1 MPVLPTFSA
10 YHDALIAKLD
20 ELKTSIDAISGPDSR
35 TLTDIYNKLDTT
47 DTALQDILLALRGST
62 APTDNILW
70 ALRGVSAGKEAS
82 DTRNVIDAAPTLAG
96 DIVVDMTTVET
107 LLNTLLSDTADP
119 TYVQLV
125 DLYQKL
131 ALLEEYLATL
141 VSDDIETNR
150 TNLESLRSI
159 LAASDTKLT
168 AIEAYT
174 ADITPAIEDLES
186 SLLGIDFCCADGD
199 GIGPIEDEPP
209 DDITP
214 APANICQR
222 AQWLVEQLRKVLAG
236 IAAFSDTPAA
246 LTTAVIDK
254 LYETYLGVTPPYTHL
269 HRLYIVSRNE
279 LLADRFGGEFGI
291 YNYYTEIIFWDSDR
305 RGLVCALAG
314 ATSPQDAGS
323 RWVNA
328 ELDAAPP
335 LTDAGNQVIHYLV
348 WNALLT
354 DLFDGTIPADATEL
368 DAFSSTACSDCG
380 TSGGG
385 PFRLLVPTTGLSG
398 GGVYE
403 YTGGGNWE
411 LRTDGN
417 LPAYSIA
424 VAVNPS
430 DTDDWLLL
438 AATDSAGSVQVSG
451 GVLVGSD
458 GATGVLWHTTNGGQ
472 NWSNVPIAIASL
484 PANSRLYELASGTGT
499 WAISVNDAFGSS
511 VSISYVFRGVGAT
524 QGTTA
529 SIANVA
535 IFGLSFMA
543 DGTIAATSIF
553 SPSLPTED
561 SLYYVS
567 GSGLILA
574 GGVGTTLDSDP
585 VYLASYPTG
594 NRVVACG
601 HDRNSNR
608 PGRVYAS
615 GDYRNEQIS
624 ERIGSNTAWSV
635 AIAADERIYVAG
647 GGGNVRTGI
656 AEISNLFG
664 APSVAVVAASG
675 VAVGRIGIDRQT
687 RTTVAALNSTKT
699 AVYLW
704 DGNEETIIDASSL
717 TSGDLADFVEVIV
730 DS

>member
-96 DIVVDMTTVET
+96 DIVVDMSTVET

-119 TYVQLV
+119 AYTQMI

-168 AIEAYT
+168 AIETYT

-186 SLLGIDFCCADGD
+186 SLLGIDFCCADG
-199 GIGPIEDEPP
+199 IGPIEDEPP
-209 DDITP
+209 DDTTP
-214 APANICQR
+214 APATICQR

-305 RGLVCALAG
+305 RGLVCALSG

-348 WNALLT
+348 WNALLA
-354 DLFDGTIPADATEL
+354 DLFDGTIPADPTEL
-368 DAFSSTACSDCG
+368 DAYSSTACDDCSNGGVDCQVIG
-380 TSGGG
+380 TSQ
-385 PFRLLVPTTGLSG
+385 T
-398 GGVYE
+398 
-403 YTGGGNWE
+403 YTGGNPNYQAVDMPLTSPW
-411 LRTDGN
+411 
-417 LPAYSIA
+417 PAYPWTASNTFGGYTYSI
-424 VAVNPS
+424 NRFC
-430 DTDDWLLL
+430 TL
-438 AATDSAGSVQVSG
+438 DSGTWENWWVRV
-451 GVLVGSD
+451 D
-458 GATGVLWHTTNGGQ
+458 NTGVLANSGQ
-472 NWSNVPIAIASL
+472 NFTANVWTQLTNI
-484 PANSRLYELASGTGT
+484 
-499 WAISVNDAFGSS
+499 
-511 VSISYVFRGVGAT
+511 GAT
-524 QGTTA
+524 LGIRSSSA
-529 SIANVA
+529 SIQ
-535 IFGLSFMA
+535 FTLEMCPPES
-543 DGTIAATSIF
+543 
-553 SPSLPTED
+553 SPS
-561 SLYYVS
+561 
-567 GSGLILA
+567 
-574 GGVGTTLDSDP
+574 
-585 VYLASYPTG
+585 
-594 NRVVACG
+594 
-601 HDRNSNR
+601 
-608 PGRVYAS
+608 
-615 GDYRNEQIS
+615 
-624 ERIGSNTAWSV
+624 
-635 AIAADERIYVAG
+635 
-647 GGGNVRTGI
+647 
-656 AEISNLFG
+656 
-664 APSVAVVAASG
+664 
-675 VAVGRIGIDRQT
+675 
-687 RTTVAALNSTKT
+687 
-699 AVYLW
+699 
-704 DGNEETIIDASSL
+704 
-717 TSGDLADFVEVIV
+717 
-730 DS
+730 